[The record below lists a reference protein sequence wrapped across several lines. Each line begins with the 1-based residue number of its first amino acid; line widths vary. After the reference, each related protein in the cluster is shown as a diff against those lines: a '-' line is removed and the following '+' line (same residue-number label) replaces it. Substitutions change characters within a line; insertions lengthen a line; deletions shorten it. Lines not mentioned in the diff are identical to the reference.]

1 MSFMAILLMLFF
13 ADIYFQKQ
21 GNYCIINTAAITGPF
36 GGLLGVA
43 VRWKDM
49 KKRLWNKWI
58 KGSMV
63 IALTVLVLSVFL
75 PMSVCARKS
84 RTVRVA
90 FFPMEGFHTYSEETG
105 YGGMDVAYLDEV
117 CVYTGWDIE
126 YVDCESWDDALDKLK
141 AQEVDLVGSAQYSPQ
156 RAEIYDY
163 AALPS
168 GYTYGCLFVGQESDL
183 AFEDFARM
191 KSMEFGVVSSYIRKG
206 EFLEY
211 LERNGI
217 DRPSLHEYE
226 STQHL
231 QEALTAGEIDVAVHT
246 LTEVWEGQCLVGK
259 FAYAPYYYISWKG
272 NATLLDELNR
282 GIEEINMDG
291 PTLEQELI
299 NRYYGDRRE
308 NFAADELELI
318 NSGESVRIG
327 FYKDTRPLAYMDE
340 QGEYV
345 GIYLQILRIV
355 SERSGIPMEFCPLER
370 DVYWKDLLMNGE
382 IDFYVGANS
391 MQLAQNEDV
400 ILTNEFMAYNSVII
414 SRIGYALT
422 PGEVKMV
429 LTKGRAYWAEHLDT
443 VEEII
448 YCDNSKECL
457 LAVAKGEA
465 DITLLNTIEYNYQSK
480 NERFSDL
487 MEWENYR
494 YQSGCALAAAKDV
507 NPVLFDVMNKSM
519 RLVTSAEKE
528 EIVNQYMNIPY
539 DTYELPDYLY
549 QSKEVI
555 LIAVIILAFVISF
568 GIVIF
573 RMRRKSY
580 HMLEKKNDELQLA
593 IRDAKKAN
601 RAKTEFLSHMSHDMR
616 TPINGIMGMLNI
628 AEKNPEDL
636 ERQEDCR
643 KKIKTSAEHLLSL
656 INDVLDINNLES
668 DHMELANEMFS
679 IHELLSNCMVM
690 IGGQAATR
698 NIKLT
703 TDFTVQG
710 GLPHEYFMGSPLHI
724 KQVLVSIAGNAV
736 KYNKPSGSVDI
747 KCHELSAEDGIAR
760 VCFEVS
766 DTGVGM
772 SQEFLGHIF
781 EPFTQEMGGARTNYQ
796 GTGLGMTI
804 TKKLVDSMDGTIQV
818 ESEVGQGTVCTVVL
832 PLEIVAVSGGQE
844 VDADAETDGISGKHA
859 LIVEDNELNREIAQ
873 YMIEEN
879 GLEVT
884 MAENGQEAVELFQQS
899 APYTYQ
905 IVFMDI
911 MMPVMDGHEATRVIR
926 SLDRPD
932 ASRIPIIAMTANAF
946 AEDVQA
952 AKDAGM
958 NEHMAKP
965 LEPEIISEVL
975 KRWLGNK

>member
-1 MSFMAILLMLFF
+1 
-13 ADIYFQKQ
+13 
-21 GNYCIINTAAITGPF
+21 
-36 GGLLGVA
+36 
-43 VRWKDM
+43 M
-49 KKRLWNKWI
+49 KRRFWHTWI
-58 KGSMV
+58 KGG
-63 IALTVLVLSVFL
+63 IALAVAVIVLSVFFPL
-75 PMSVCARKS
+75 SVCARKS

-90 FFPMEGFHTYSEETG
+90 FFPMKGFHTYSEEAG
-105 YGGMDVAYLDEV
+105 YGGMDVAYLEEV

-126 YVDCESWDDALDKLK
+126 YVECESWDDALEKLE
-141 AQEVDLVGSAQYSPQ
+141 AQEVDLVGSAQYSAQ
-156 RAEIYDY
+156 RAEIFDY

-168 GYTYGCLFVGQESDL
+168 GYTYGCLFVGEDSDL
-183 AFEDFARM
+183 AFEDFGRM
-191 KSMEFGVVSSYIRKG
+191 KDMEFGVVESYIRKG

-211 LERNGI
+211 LDRNGI
-217 DRPSLHEYE
+217 GSPKVKEYE
-226 STQHL
+226 STQYL
-231 QEALTAGEIDVAVHT
+231 QEALEAGEIDVAVHT

-308 NFAADELELI
+308 NFAAEELHLI
-318 NSGESVRIG
+318 NTREPVRIG
-327 FYKDTRPLAYMDE
+327 FYKDTRPLAYMND
-340 QGEYV
+340 QDEYV
-345 GIYLQILRIV
+345 GIYLQILQMV

-370 DVYWKDLLMNGE
+370 DEYWKDLLLGGE
-382 IDFYVGANS
+382 IDFYVGANI
-391 MQLAQNEDV
+391 MQLAKDEE
-400 ILTNEFMAYNSVII
+400 ITLTNEFMPYNAVIVSKIGYTLADKDATMALTRGRSYWADKVGEVRDVIYYNS
-414 SRIGYALT
+414 A
-422 PGEVKMV
+422 K
-429 LTKGRAYWAEHLDT
+429 D
-443 VEEII
+443 
-448 YCDNSKECL
+448 CL
-457 LAVAKGEA
+457 LAVARGEA

-494 YQSGCALAAAKDV
+494 YQSGCALAAAKDID
-507 NPVLFDVMNKSM
+507 PVLFDVMNKSM
-519 RLVTSAEKE
+519 RLVTTAEKE
-528 EIVNQYMNIPY
+528 DIINQYMNIPY
-539 DTYELPDYLY
+539 DTYELLDYLY
-549 QSKEVI
+549 QSKDVI
-555 LIAVIILAFVISF
+555 IIAVIILAFVLCF
-568 GIVIF
+568 GTAIF

-580 HMLEKKNDELQLA
+580 HMLEKKNAELQVA

-601 RAKTEFLSHMSHDMR
+601 QAKSEFLAHMSHDMR
-616 TPINGIMGMLNI
+616 TPINGIMGMLTI

-636 ERQEDCR
+636 DRQEDCR

-668 DHMELANEMFS
+668 GHVELANEMFS
-679 IHELLSNCMVM
+679 IHELLGNCAAM
-690 IGGQAATR
+690 IGGQAAAR
-698 NIKLT
+698 NIRFT
-703 TDFTVQG
+703 TDFDTPG
-710 GLPHEYFMGSPLHI
+710 RLPHEYLMGSPLHI
-724 KQVLVSIAGNAV
+724 KQILISIAGNAV
-736 KYNKPSGSVDI
+736 KYNKPSGSI
-747 KCHELSAEDGIAR
+747 NISCHELSYEEGVAR

-772 SQEFLGHIF
+772 SHEFLGHIF
-781 EPFTQEMGGARTNYQ
+781 EPFMQEIDGARTNYQ

-804 TKKLVDSMDGTIQV
+804 TKKLVDSMGGTIQAK
-818 ESEVGQGTVCTVVL
+818 SEPGQGSVFTVAL
-832 PLEIVAVSGGQE
+832 PLQVAEESVEQAEDAE
-844 VDADAETDGISGKHA
+844 VDLNGISGKHA

-884 MAENGQEAVELFQQS
+884 MAENGQEAVELFRQS

-905 IVFMDI
+905 IIFMDI
-911 MMPVMDGHEATRVIR
+911 MMPVMDGHEATRAIR

-932 ASRIPIIAMTANAF
+932 ASEIPIIAMTANAF

-965 LEPEIISEVL
+965 LEPDIINGVIE
-975 KRWLGNK
+975 RWLGNK